1 MRDIISAVLLNR
13 ANRIKSAF
21 SPRFDF
27 SCLPG
32 PVFDFE
38 GVVISLCCLTKI
50 NNLTFSASQ
59 CFRGELFSFVPFDL
73 VDVFFGNL

>member
-1 MRDIISAVLLNR
+1 MYFCCLNR
-13 ANRIKSAF
+13 GNRIKSAF
-21 SPRFDF
+21 SAFSPRLDF

-50 NNLTFSASQ
+50 DNLTFSASQ
-59 CFRGELFSFVPFDL
+59 CFRGELFSFVLFDL